1 MIMDGLLSKQFL
13 DSIGVELDDQ
23 TYQELSNHYEDTL
36 NSRIIDE
43 ITDDLDESQLQELA
57 SLRDASDQLM
67 QTWLVANVAQLDK
80 IVEGEVSILMGD
92 LAEDADRL

>member
-1 MIMDGLLSKQFL
+1 MDGLLSKQFL